1 MRNSSKVSLIALLTA
16 LAVVLN
22 LTIRIPA
29 FYDVY
34 LIYEVW
40 EVPIVLALL
49 LIGVW
54 GAVTVAALNTVYL
67 FTNPGPVLLGPV
79 YNFIAVISMI
89 LGLLTAQKLMGS
101 RRGGTV
107 ALVGLATA
115 FGAVSRAGVM
125 TLVNAA
131 VVTQPPPI
139 GYAIPGSLLAETLL
153 FTGIF
158 NLTVTL
164 YTIPLAYSVRGALL
178 SRYRVAIPGSQEQ
191 ISGKAA
197 KQHKP

>member
-1 MRNSSKVSLIALLTA
+1 MVALLTA
-16 LAVVLN
+16 LAIVLN
-22 LTIRIPA
+22 LTVRIPA

-40 EVPIVLALL
+40 EIPIVLALL

-54 GAVTVAALNTVYL
+54 GGVAVASLNTLYL
-67 FTNPGPVLLGPV
+67 FTNPGPVFLGPV
-79 YNFIAVISMI
+79 YNFVAVISMI
-89 LGLLTAQKLMGS
+89 LGLVAAQKITES
-101 RRGGTV
+101 RKWRSVTLV
-107 ALVGLATA
+107 ALATA
-115 FGAVSRAGVM
+115 LGALSRTVVM

-139 GYAIPGSLLAETLL
+139 GYAIPTSLLAETLI

-164 YTIPLAYSVRGALL
+164 YTVPLAYSAKRVLA
-178 SRYRVAIPGSQEQ
+178 SRYSFNLPGAPVRAAGDSASSGSQ
-191 ISGKAA
+191 
-197 KQHKP
+197 

>member
-1 MRNSSKVSLIALLTA
+1 MLTA
-16 LAVVLN
+16 LAIVLN
-22 LTIRIPA
+22 LVVRVPA

-34 LIYEVW
+34 LVYEVW

-49 LIGVW
+49 LIGFW
-54 GAVTVAALNTVYL
+54 GGVVVAILNTVYL

-79 YNFIAVISMI
+79 YNFAAVISMI
-89 LGLLTAQKLMGS
+89 LGLVAAQKILGS
-101 RRGGTV
+101 RKWSSVT
-107 ALVGLATA
+107 LVGLATA
-115 FGAVSRAGVM
+115 LGALSRMGVM

-139 GYAIPGSLLAETLL
+139 GYAIPASLLTETLL

-164 YTIPLAYSVRGALL
+164 YTVPLAYSARKVLA
-178 SRYRVAIPGSQEQ
+178 SRYKFMIPGAPLRTPGESASPRSQ
-191 ISGKAA
+191 
-197 KQHKP
+197 